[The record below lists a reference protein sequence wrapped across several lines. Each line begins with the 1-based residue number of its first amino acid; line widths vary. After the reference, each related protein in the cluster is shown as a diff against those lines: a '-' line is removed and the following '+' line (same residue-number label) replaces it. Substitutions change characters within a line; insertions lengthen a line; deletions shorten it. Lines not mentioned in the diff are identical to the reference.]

1 MIKHCYNAKGG
12 NMKQIGSLL
21 KKFTFPILCVIALLW
36 IQATCDLSLPDYT
49 ANIINVG
56 IQEKGIDS
64 TIPLAL
70 RSEAYDTI
78 LSLSENSEEIA
89 KIYKKKVYEELS
101 DKERTKYEKKYPLI
115 KTEPLYIRTTIT
127 DEQEEKLSTELAHLM
142 MLVEM
147 VDSETSEIS
156 SALNIPDIPGK
167 SKLTIFNTLDQSVKQ
182 QILTNFKKNL
192 TNYEDSMLKQIAIE
206 SIKLEYEKIG
216 ISLDDLQ
223 MDYIIHNGIIMIGI
237 AALIMLVAISV
248 GFLASRTAAKFAY
261 LLRNKVVSKIMSF
274 SNKEF
279 DEFSTASL
287 ITRSTNDIQQI
298 QMLFVMILRIVVYSP
313 ILGFGALFKVMGNSM
328 NWVLA
333 TAIGLIML
341 IVIIL
346 FTFAMPKF
354 KLVQKLVDKLNLVS
368 REILTGIPVIRAF
381 STEKHE
387 EKRFDEANQ
396 ELAKTNLFCN
406 RVMGIMM
413 PTMMFI
419 MNGVSILIIWVG
431 AKQIDLGT
439 LQVGTLMAFITY
451 TMQVIMSFLMLS
463 MISIVLPRAWVSVKR
478 IAEVLNKENS
488 IIETKN
494 PQQFD
499 ETKRGI
505 VEFKDVYFRYPDAE
519 EDVLE
524 EINFVAKPGTT
535 TAFIGSTGS
544 GKSTLINLIPRFFD
558 VTGGKILVDGVDIR
572 EVDIHDLREKIGY
585 VPQKGNL
592 FSGTIRSNILF
603 GAEDK
608 SDENMLRAASIAQ
621 ATSFIEEK
629 EKKYDSEIS
638 QGGTNVSGGQRQRL
652 SIARAIA
659 TNPDIYIFDDSFSAL
674 DYKTDVNLRKALSAE
689 TQNATIFIV
698 AQRISTIM
706 HADQIIV
713 LDKGVVAGIGT
724 HEELLKSCDIYKEIA
739 LSQLKEEELHG

>member
-1 MIKHCYNAKGG
+1 
-12 NMKQIGSLL
+12 MKEIGKIL
-21 KKFTFPILCVIALLW
+21 KKFTLPIFAVIALLF
-36 IQATCDLSLPDYT
+36 IQANCDLSLPDYT
-49 ANIINVG
+49 ANIINIG

-64 TIPLAL
+64 PIPKVL
-70 RSEAYDTI
+70 RKKTYETI
-78 LSLSENSEEIA
+78 LSLSDKKESIEEI
-89 KIYKKKVYEELS
+89 YEKKSIQDFSE
-101 DKERTKYEKKYPLI
+101 KEKSKYEKKYPLI
-115 KTEPLYIRTTIT
+115 KEEDLYFRKELTE
-127 DEQEEKLSTELAHLM
+127 EQEENLTEEFSYLM

-147 VDSETSEIS
+147 IDSEDSDLLDMMNLPKI
-156 SALNIPDIPGK
+156 DGK
-167 SKLTIFNTLDQSVKQ
+167 SNLEVFNLLDNNIKKQIVSKVK
-182 QILTNFKKNL
+182 KEMEH
-192 TNYEDSMLKQIAIE
+192 YETSMLEQIAIE
-206 SIKLEYEKIG
+206 SVKKEYQNIG
-216 ISLDDLQ
+216 INLDDLQ
-223 MDYIIHNGIIMIGI
+223 MEYIIHNGIIMVGL
-237 AALIMLVAISV
+237 AALIMIVAITI

-261 LLRNKVVSKIMSF
+261 FLRNKVISKIMSF

-298 QMLFVMILRIVVYSP
+298 QMLFVMLLRIVVYSP
-313 ILGFGALFKVMGNSM
+313 ILGIGALLKVMGNSM
-328 NWVLA
+328 NWVIAL
-333 TAIGLIML
+333 AIGLIIL
-341 IVIIL
+341 LVVVL

-381 STEKHE
+381 STERHE
-387 EKRFDEANQ
+387 EERFDEANQ
-396 ELAKTNLFCN
+396 RLAKTNLFCN
-406 RVMGIMM
+406 RIMGIMM

-419 MNGVSILIIWVG
+419 MNGVAILIVWVG

-463 MISIVLPRAWVSVKR
+463 MVSIILPRAWVSVKR
-478 IAEVLNKENS
+478 IGEVLKKENS
-488 IIETKN
+488 IVETEN
-494 PQQFD
+494 PEEFNKEKQ
-499 ETKRGI
+499 GI

-524 EINFVAKPGTT
+524 DITFTAKPGTT

-558 VTGGKILVDGVDIR
+558 VTGGKILVDGINIKNASV
-572 EVDIHDLREKIGY
+572 HDLREKIGY

-603 GAEDK
+603 GAKDK
-608 SDENMLRAASIAQ
+608 TDENMKKAARIAQ
-621 ATSFIEEK
+621 ATDFILEK
-629 EKKYDSEIS
+629 EDTYESEIS

-659 TNPDIYIFDDSFSAL
+659 KNPQIYIFDDSFSAL
-674 DYKTDVNLRKALSAE
+674 DYKTDVNLRKALNEE
-689 TQNATIFIV
+689 TKNATIFIV

-706 HADQIIV
+706 HADQIVV
-713 LDKGVVAGIGT
+713 LDKGTVAGIGT
-724 HEELLKSCDIYKEIA
+724 HEELLKTCDIYKEIA

>member
-1 MIKHCYNAKGG
+1 MLKGG
-12 NMKQIGSLL
+12 NMKQIGSIL
-21 KKFTFPILCVIALLW
+21 KKFTVPIICAIALLW
-36 IQATCDLSLPDYT
+36 VQATCDLSLPDYT
-49 ANIINVG
+49 ANIINIG

-64 TIPLAL
+64 TIPEVL
-70 RSEAYDTI
+70 RKTTYDTM
-78 LSLSENSEEIA
+78 LSISD
-89 KIYKKKVYEELS
+89 KKEELQNLYEKKS
-101 DKERTKYEKKYPLI
+101 WDELNDAEKKKYEKKYPLI
-115 KTEPLYIRTTIT
+115 LKEELYVRKKLTE
-127 DEQEEKLSTELAHLM
+127 EQEETLSKETAQLIMFIEMLTAENNDFTNKLNLPVVEGKNNLEIFQALDINIKSQIIEKFKEEL
-142 MLVEM
+142 
-147 VDSETSEIS
+147 
-156 SALNIPDIPGK
+156 N
-167 SKLTIFNTLDQSVKQ
+167 Q
-182 QILTNFKKNL
+182 
-192 TNYEDSMLKQIAIE
+192 YESSMLKQVAIE

-216 ISLDDLQ
+216 INLDKLQ
-223 MDYIIHNGIIMIGI
+223 MEYIFRNGIIMISI
-237 AALIMLVAISV
+237 AALIMIVAISI
-248 GFLASRTAAKFAY
+248 GFIASRTAAKFAF
-261 LLRNKVVSKIMSF
+261 LLRNKVIEKIMSF

-298 QMLFVMILRIVVYSP
+298 QMLFVMLLRVVVYSP
-313 ILGFGALFKVMGNSM
+313 ILGIGALLKVTGNSM
-328 NWVLA
+328 NWVIAL
-333 TAIGLIML
+333 AIGLILL
-341 IVIIL
+341 IVLFL

-381 STEKHE
+381 SNEKEE
-387 EKRFDEANQ
+387 EKRFDASNK
-396 ELAKTNLFCN
+396 ELVKTNLFCN

-463 MISIVLPRAWVSVKR
+463 MISIMLPRAWVSVKR
-478 IAEVLNKENS
+478 VAEVLGKENS
-488 IIETKN
+488 IIESEN
-494 PQQFD
+494 PESFD
-499 ETKRGI
+499 KSKKGI

-524 EINFVAKPGTT
+524 EISFVAKPGTT

-558 VTGGKILVDGVDIR
+558 VTGGKILIDGIDIKN
-572 EVDIHDLREKIGY
+572 VNIHELRDKIGY

-603 GAEDK
+603 GTENT
-608 SDENMLRAASIAQ
+608 SDENMMRAAKIAQ
-621 ATSFIEEK
+621 AAEFIEELDQ
-629 EKKYDSEIS
+629 KYDSEVS

-674 DYKTDVNLRKALSAE
+674 DYKTDVKLRKALIEE
-689 TQNATIFIV
+689 TGNATIFIV

-713 LDKGVVAGIGT
+713 LDKGIMVGKGT
-724 HEELLKSCDIYKEIA
+724 HKELLEKCEVYKEIA

>member
-1 MIKHCYNAKGG
+1 
-12 NMKQIGSLL
+12 MKQIGSIL
-21 KKFTFPILCVIALLW
+21 KKFIFPIICVIALLW
-36 IQATCDLSLPDYT
+36 VQATCDLSLPDYT
-49 ANIINVG
+49 ANIINIG

-64 TIPLAL
+64 TIPVVI
-70 RSEAYDTI
+70 RSEVYDALLN
-78 LSLSENSEEIA
+78 LSSNPE
-89 KIYKKKVYEELS
+89 KIESLYEEKIFQNLNE
-101 DKERTKYEKKYPLI
+101 KEKKKYEKKYPLLR
-115 KTEPLYIRTTIT
+115 TENLYFRKELTK
-127 DEQEEKLSTELAHLM
+127 EEKETLSDEFSYLM
-142 MLVEM
+142 MLIEM
-147 VDSETSEIS
+147 IDSNNSQLSNQLNLPQIEGKTSLE
-156 SALNIPDIPGK
+156 
-167 SKLTIFNTLDQSVKQ
+167 IFNLLELNVKTE
-182 QILTNFKKNL
+182 ILKTFKE
-192 TNYEDSMLKQIAIE
+192 TMASYESSMLTQLATE
-206 SIKLEYEKIG
+206 SIKQEYTKIG
-216 ISLDDLQ
+216 MDLDKLQ
-223 MDYIIHNGIIMIGI
+223 MEYIFHNGIIMISI
-237 AALIMLVAISV
+237 AALIMIVAILI
-248 GFLASRTAAKFAY
+248 GFIASRTAAKFSY
-261 LLRNKVVSKIMSF
+261 LLRNKVVEKIMSF
-274 SNKEF
+274 SNSEF

-298 QMLFVMILRIVVYSP
+298 QMLFVMLLRVVVYSP
-313 ILGFGALFKVMGNSM
+313 ILGIGALLKVMGNSM
-328 NWVLA
+328 NWVIAL
-333 TAIGLIML
+333 AIGLI
-341 IVIIL
+341 IL
-346 FTFAMPKF
+346 MVLFLFIFAMPKF

-387 EKRFDEANQ
+387 EKRFDESNKQ
-396 ELAKTNLFCN
+396 LIKTNLFCN

-419 MNGVSILIIWVG
+419 MNGVSILIIWIG

-463 MISIVLPRAWVSVKR
+463 MISIMLPRAWVSVKR
-478 IAEVLNKENS
+478 IGEVLAKENS
-488 IIETKN
+488 IKENSN
-494 PQQFD
+494 PENFEESQ
-499 ETKRGI
+499 RGI

-524 EINFVAKPGTT
+524 EINFIAKPGTT

-558 VTGGKILVDGVDIR
+558 VTGGKILVDGRDIR
-572 EVDIHDLREKIGY
+572 NVSIHDLREKIGY

-603 GAEDK
+603 GAEDI
-608 SDENMLRAASIAQ
+608 SDENMKHAATIAQ
-621 ATSFIEEK
+621 ASEFIEELPN
-629 EKKYDSEIS
+629 KYENEVS

-674 DYKTDVNLRKALSAE
+674 DYKTDVNLRKSLSEE
-689 TQNATIFIV
+689 TNNATIFIV

-713 LDKGVVAGIGT
+713 LDKGMMVGIGT
-724 HEELLKSCDIYKEIA
+724 HKELLETCDIYKEIA
-739 LSQLKEEELHG
+739 LSQLKEDELHG

>member
-1 MIKHCYNAKGG
+1 MFEKGEI
-12 NMKQIGSLL
+12 MKQMRKILQ
-21 KKFTFPILCVIALLW
+21 KFTFPILCIIALLW
-36 IQATCDLSLPDYT
+36 VQATCDLSLPDYT

-64 TIPLAL
+64 TIPEVL
-70 RSEAYDTI
+70 RKETYETI
-78 LSLSENSEEIA
+78 LNLTDQKEAIESLYEWKTREDFTGKEQE
-89 KIYKKKVYEELS
+89 KK
-101 DKERTKYEKKYPLI
+101 EKKYPLL
-115 KTEPLYIRTTIT
+115 KEEGLYFRKSLTE
-127 DEQEEKLSTELAHLM
+127 EQEENIQDEMATLIMFTEM
-142 MLVEM
+142 I
-147 VDSETSEIS
+147 DSENSEITS
-156 SALNIPDIPGK
+156 KLNLSEVPGK
-167 SKLTIFNTLDQSVKQ
+167 SRLEIFGMLDKEVER
-182 QILTNFKKNL
+182 QIYSTFKTEMEK
-192 TNYEDSMLKQIAIE
+192 YESSMLQQVAIE
-206 SIKLEYEKIG
+206 SIKIEYEKIG
-216 ISLDDLQ
+216 INLDDLQ
-223 MDYIIHNGIIMIGI
+223 MEYIIHNGLIMLGI
-237 AALIMLVAISV
+237 SALIMGVAISI

-261 LLRNKVVSKIMSF
+261 ILRNTVVEKIMSF

-298 QMLFVMILRIVVYSP
+298 QMLFVMLLRIVVYSP
-313 ILGFGALFKVMGNSM
+313 ILGIGALLKVMGNSM
-328 NWVLA
+328 NWVIAL
-333 TAIGLIML
+333 AIGLIIL

-346 FTFAMPKF
+346 FAFAMPKF

-381 STEKHE
+381 STERHE
-387 EKRFDEANQ
+387 EERFDASNK

-419 MNGVSILIIWVG
+419 MNGVSILIVWVG

-463 MISIVLPRAWVSVKR
+463 MVSIVLPRAWVSVKR
-478 IAEVLNKENS
+478 IGEVLSKENS
-488 IIETKN
+488 ITEVEK
-494 PQQFD
+494 PEAFD
-499 ETKRGI
+499 ETKRGV

-524 EINFVAKPGTT
+524 DINFTAKPGTT

-558 VTGGKILVDGVDIR
+558 VTGGKILIDGVDIR
-572 EVDIHDLREKIGY
+572 KANLHDLREKIGY

-592 FSGTIRSNILF
+592 FSGSIRSNILF

-608 SDENMLRAASIAQ
+608 SDENMEKAARIAQ
-621 ATSFIEEK
+621 ATEFIEEK
-629 EKKYDSEIS
+629 ENRYDSEIS

-674 DYKTDVNLRKALSAE
+674 DYKTDVNLRKALAE
-689 TQNATIFIV
+689 ETKEATIFIV

-713 LDKGVVAGIGT
+713 LDKGNVVGVGT
-724 HEELLKSCDIYKEIA
+724 HQELLESCDIYKEIA
-739 LSQLKEEELHG
+739 LSQLKEDELHG

>member
-1 MIKHCYNAKGG
+1 MKHYAKGG
-12 NMKQIGSLL
+12 NMKQIGSIL
-21 KKFTFPILCVIALLW
+21 KKFTLPILCVIALLW
-36 IQATCDLSLPDYT
+36 VQANCDLSLPDYT
-49 ANIINVG
+49 ANIINIG

-64 TIPLAL
+64 TIPKVL
-70 RSEAYDTI
+70 RSEIYETI
-78 LSLSENSEEIA
+78 LSLTDKKEEI
-89 KIYKKKVYEELS
+89 KEIYEKKSYQTLTN
-101 DKERTKYEKKYPLI
+101 KEKEKYEKKYPLI
-115 KTEPLYIRTTIT
+115 KTEELYFRKDLTE
-127 DEQEEKLSTELAHLM
+127 EQESNLTEEFATLI

-147 VDSETSEIS
+147 LDSENVELVNQMNLPS
-156 SALNIPDIPGK
+156 IPGK
-167 SKLTIFNTLDQSVKQ
+167 NTLEVFNLLDSNIKNQVVDA
-182 QILTNFKKNL
+182 FKKSIEK
-192 TNYEDSMLKQIAIE
+192 YETAMLKQVAVE
-206 SIKLEYEKIG
+206 SIKAEYEKIG
-216 ISLDDLQ
+216 MNLDNVQ
-223 MDYIIHNGIIMIGI
+223 MEYIIKNGLIMLGI
-237 AALIMLVAISV
+237 AALIMVVAISI
-248 GFLASRTAAKFAY
+248 GFIASRTAAKFAY
-261 LLRNKVVSKIMSF
+261 LLRNSVIEKIMSF

-298 QMLFVMILRIVVYSP
+298 QMLFVMLLRIVVYSP
-313 ILGFGALFKVMGNSM
+313 ILGIGALFKVMGNSM
-328 NWVLA
+328 NWVIALA
-333 TAIGLIML
+333 IALIIL
-341 IVIIL
+341 IVILL

-387 EKRFDEANQ
+387 EERFDKANQ

-413 PTMMFI
+413 PTMTFI
-419 MNGVSILIIWVG
+419 MNGVGILIIWIG
-431 AKQIDLGT
+431 AKQVDIGT

-463 MISIVLPRAWVSVKR
+463 MVSIVLPRAWVSVKR
-478 IAEVLNKENS
+478 IGEVLGKENS
-488 IIETKN
+488 IIEIEE
-494 PQQFD
+494 PQNFD

-524 EINFVAKPGTT
+524 EISFTARPGTT

-558 VTGGKILVDGVDIR
+558 VTGGKILVSGIDIR
-572 EVDIHDLREKIGY
+572 HANIHDLREKIGY

-608 SDENMLRAASIAQ
+608 SDENMIRAARIAQ
-621 ATSFIEEK
+621 ATEFIEAK
-629 EKKYDSEIS
+629 EEQYDSEIS

-659 TNPDIYIFDDSFSAL
+659 TKPDIYIFDDSFSAL
-674 DYKTDVNLRKALSAE
+674 DYKTDVNLRKALSEE
-689 TQNATIFIV
+689 TKDATIFIV

-713 LDKGVVAGIGT
+713 LDKGSIVGIGT
-724 HEELLKSCDIYKEIA
+724 HEELLQNCAIYKEIA

>member
-1 MIKHCYNAKGG
+1 MKH
-12 NMKQIGSLL
+12 IGSIL
-21 KKFTFPILCVIALLW
+21 KKFTIPILVIIALLFV
-36 IQATCDLSLPDYT
+36 QANGDLSLPDYT
-49 ANIINVG
+49 ANIINIG

-64 TIPLAL
+64 SIPEYLRKETYETIIAF
-70 RSEAYDTI
+70 SEKKEDIKTI
-78 LSLSENSEEIA
+78 
-89 KIYKKKVYEELS
+89 
-101 DKERTKYEKKYPLI
+101 YEKKSLKELTDKDKKIFSNTP
-115 KTEPLYIRTTIT
+115 EELYVRKELTR
-127 DEQEEKLSTELAHLM
+127 EEEDNLKEEISYLM

-147 VDSETSEIS
+147 VEQENSPL
-156 SALNIPDIPGK
+156 LNQLKIPKIEGK
-167 SKLTIFNTLDQSVKQ
+167 SNLEIFNLLEDDVKK
-182 QILTNFKKNL
+182 QILLNMKQEMK
-192 TNYEDSMLKQIAIE
+192 NYESSMVEQIAIE
-206 SIKLEYEKIG
+206 SIKKEYEKIG
-216 ISLDDLQ
+216 INLDKFQ
-223 MDYIIHNGIIMIGI
+223 MEYIFQNGFIMVGIAFLIMI
-237 AALIMLVAISV
+237 VAIFI
-248 GFLASRTAAKFAY
+248 GYLASKTASKFAY
-261 LLRNKVVSKIMSF
+261 LLRNKVVTKIMNF

-298 QMLFVMILRIVVYSP
+298 QMLFVMMLRIVVYSP
-313 ILGFGALFKVMGNSM
+313 ILGIGALIKVMGNSM
-328 NWVLA
+328 NWVIAL
-333 TAIGLIML
+333 AIGLIMVL
-341 IVIIL
+341 LLIL
-346 FTFAMPKF
+346 FSFAMPKF

-381 STEKHE
+381 STEIHE
-387 EKRFDEANQ
+387 EKRFDEAN
-396 ELAKTNLFCN
+396 ELLAKTNLFCN

-419 MNGVSILIIWVG
+419 MNGVSILIVWVG

-463 MISIVLPRAWVSVKR
+463 MVSIMLPRAWVSVKR

-488 IIETKN
+488 INEN
-494 PQQFD
+494 PNPEQFQN
-499 ETKRGI
+499 EKKGI

-524 EINFVAKPGTT
+524 NISFQANPGTT

-572 EVDIHDLREKIGY
+572 NVKIYDLREKIGY

-603 GAEDK
+603 GTNDQ
-608 SDENMLRAASIAQ
+608 SNENMDKAARIAQ
-621 ATSFIEEK
+621 AFDFILEK
-629 EKKYDSEIS
+629 EKKFESEIS

-659 TNPDIYIFDDSFSAL
+659 KKPEIYIFDDSFSAL
-674 DYKTDVNLRKALSAE
+674 DYKTDVNLRKALSEE
-689 TQNATIFIV
+689 TKNATIFIV
-698 AQRISTIM
+698 AQRISTIL

-713 LDKGVVAGIGT
+713 LDKGNIVGIGT
-724 HEELLKSCDIYKEIA
+724 HKELLKNCDIYREIA

>member
-1 MIKHCYNAKGG
+1 MHKIAKGG
-12 NMKQIGSLL
+12 NMKHIGSIL
-21 KKFTFPILCVIALLW
+21 KKFTIPILVIIALLFV
-36 IQATCDLSLPDYT
+36 QANGDLSLPDYT
-49 ANIINVG
+49 ANIINIG

-64 TIPLAL
+64 SIPEYLRKETYETIIAF
-70 RSEAYDTI
+70 SEKKEDIKTI
-78 LSLSENSEEIA
+78 
-89 KIYKKKVYEELS
+89 
-101 DKERTKYEKKYPLI
+101 YEKKSLKELTDKDKKIFSNTP
-115 KTEPLYIRTTIT
+115 EELYVRKELTR
-127 DEQEEKLSTELAHLM
+127 EEEDNLKEEISYLM

-147 VDSETSEIS
+147 VEQENSPL
-156 SALNIPDIPGK
+156 LNQLKIPKIEGK
-167 SKLTIFNTLDQSVKQ
+167 SNLEIFNLLEDDVKK
-182 QILTNFKKNL
+182 QILLNMKQEMK
-192 TNYEDSMLKQIAIE
+192 NYESSMVEQIAIE
-206 SIKLEYEKIG
+206 SIKKEYEKIG
-216 ISLDDLQ
+216 INLDKFQ
-223 MDYIIHNGIIMIGI
+223 MEYIFQNGFIMVGIAFLIMI
-237 AALIMLVAISV
+237 VAIFI
-248 GFLASRTAAKFAY
+248 GYLASKTASKFAY
-261 LLRNKVVSKIMSF
+261 LLRNKVVTKIMNF

-298 QMLFVMILRIVVYSP
+298 QMLFVMMLRIVVYSP
-313 ILGFGALFKVMGNSM
+313 ILGIGALIKVMGNSM
-328 NWVLA
+328 NWVIAL
-333 TAIGLIML
+333 AIGLIMVL
-341 IVIIL
+341 LLIL
-346 FTFAMPKF
+346 FSFAMPKF

-381 STEKHE
+381 STEIHE
-387 EKRFDEANQ
+387 EKRFDEAN
-396 ELAKTNLFCN
+396 ELLAKTNLFCN

-419 MNGVSILIIWVG
+419 MNGVSILIVWVG

-463 MISIVLPRAWVSVKR
+463 MVSIMLPRAWVSVKR

-488 IIETKN
+488 INEN
-494 PQQFD
+494 PNPEQFQN
-499 ETKRGI
+499 EKKGI

-524 EINFVAKPGTT
+524 NISFQANPGTT

-572 EVDIHDLREKIGY
+572 NVKIYDLREKIGY

-603 GAEDK
+603 GTNDQ
-608 SDENMLRAASIAQ
+608 SNENMDKAARIAQ
-621 ATSFIEEK
+621 AFDFILEK
-629 EKKYDSEIS
+629 EKKFESEIS

-659 TNPDIYIFDDSFSAL
+659 KKPEIYIFDDSFSAL
-674 DYKTDVNLRKALSAE
+674 DYKTDVNLRKALSEE
-689 TQNATIFIV
+689 TKNATIFIV
-698 AQRISTIM
+698 AQRISTIL

-713 LDKGVVAGIGT
+713 LDKGNIVGIGT
-724 HEELLKSCDIYKEIA
+724 HKELLKNCDIYREIA

>member
-1 MIKHCYNAKGG
+1 
-12 NMKQIGSLL
+12 MKQIGNIL
-21 KKFTFPILCVIALLW
+21 KKFTIPIVIIIALLW
-36 IQATCDLSLPDYT
+36 VQASCDLSLPDYT

-64 TIPLAL
+64 TIPTVL
-70 RSEAYDTI
+70 RSDIYHAI
-78 LSLSENSEEIA
+78 ISLSEKSESIKEI
-89 KIYKKKVYEELS
+89 YEEKSYDQLTE
-101 DKERTKYEKKYPLI
+101 KEKEKYKEKYPLI
-115 KTEPLYIRTTIT
+115 EESAVYFKKEITE
-127 DEQEEKLSTELAHLM
+127 EQEASFESEFARLM
-142 MLVEM
+142 LFVEM
-147 VDSETSEIS
+147 IDNGNEEIIS
-156 SALNIPDIPGK
+156 YLNLPTIEGK
-167 SKLTIFNTLDQSVKQ
+167 STLEVFNLLDQTVQKQ
-182 QILTNFKKNL
+182 IFTGFQSQFE
-192 TNYEDSMLKQIAIE
+192 NYEDSMLNQIAIE
-206 SIKLEYEKIG
+206 SIKTEYEKIG
-216 ISLDDLQ
+216 VNLDDLQ
-223 MDYIIHNGIIMIGI
+223 MEYIIHNGIIMIGI
-237 AALIMLVAISV
+237 AALIMSVAVLI

-261 LLRNKVVSKIMSF
+261 LLRNKVIEKIMSF
-274 SNKEF
+274 SNSEF

-298 QMLFVMILRIVVYSP
+298 QMLFVMLLRVVVYSP
-313 ILGFGALFKVMGNSM
+313 ILGIGALLKVMGNSM
-328 NWVLA
+328 NWVIAL
-333 TAIGLIML
+333 AIGLILL

-346 FTFAMPKF
+346 FSFAMPKF

-381 STEKHE
+381 SAERHE
-387 EKRFDEANQ
+387 EKRFDDANQ

-419 MNGVSILIIWVG
+419 MNGVAILIVWVG
-431 AKQIDLGT
+431 AKQIDFGT

-463 MISIVLPRAWVSVKR
+463 MVSIILPRAWVSVKR
-478 IAEVLNKENS
+478 IGEVLQKQNS
-488 IIETKN
+488 IVEIEN
-494 PQQFD
+494 PKDFD
-499 ETKRGI
+499 QNKKGI

-524 EINFVAKPGTT
+524 KINFTATPGTT

-558 VTGGKILVDGVDIR
+558 VTGGKILIDGIDIR
-572 EVDIHDLREKIGY
+572 EASIHDLREKIGY

-603 GAEDK
+603 GAQDK
-608 SDENMLRAASIAQ
+608 SDENMEKATTIAQ
-621 ATSFIEEK
+621 AKEFILEK
-629 EKKYDSEIS
+629 EENYDSEIS

-659 TNPDIYIFDDSFSAL
+659 KNPDIYIFDDSFSAL
-674 DYKTDVNLRKALSAE
+674 DYKTDVNLRKALNEE
-689 TQNATIFIV
+689 TKDATIFIV

-713 LDKGVVAGIGT
+713 LDKGVIVGKGT
-724 HEELLKSCDIYKEIA
+724 HKELLKSCDIYKEIA
-739 LSQLKEEELHG
+739 LSQLKEDELHG

>member
-1 MIKHCYNAKGG
+1 MKKHEKRVGG
-12 NMKQIGSLL
+12 QMKEIGKIL
-21 KKFTFPILCVIALLW
+21 KKFTIPILCIVALLW
-36 IQATCDLSLPDYT
+36 IQAMSDLSLPDYT
-49 ANIINVG
+49 ANIINIG

-64 TIPLAL
+64 SIPEAL
-70 RSEAYDTI
+70 SVEVYNTI
-78 LSLSENSEEIA
+78 LTFADNPEEIKNIYELKSFSNLSEKE
-89 KIYKKKVYEELS
+89 KK
-101 DKERTKYEKKYPLI
+101 KYEKKYPRIVQENLYFRKSLTKEEKENLEIEFSKLMILI
-115 KTEPLYIRTTIT
+115 KLFQS
-127 DEQEEKLSTELAHLM
+127 DKLEENYLKIPK
-142 MLVEM
+142 VE
-147 VDSETSEIS
+147 
-156 SALNIPDIPGK
+156 GK
-167 SKLTIFNTLDQSVKQ
+167 SNLELINMLDKNTIQE
-182 QILTNFKKNL
+182 IKNKIAGQFE
-192 TNYEDSMLKQIAIE
+192 NYESSMLNQISIE
-206 SIKLEYEKIG
+206 SIKQEYEKIG
-216 ISLDDLQ
+216 INLNNLQ
-223 MDYIIHNGIIMIGI
+223 MEYIFQNGIIMISI
-237 AALIMLVAISV
+237 AALIMIVAI
-248 GFLASRTAAKFAY
+248 GIGYLASRTAAKFAF
-261 LLRNKVVSKIMSF
+261 LLRNKVVGKIMSF

-298 QMLFVMILRIVVYSP
+298 QMLFVMLLRIVVYSP
-313 ILGFGALFKVMGNSM
+313 ILGIGALLKVMGNSM
-328 NWVLA
+328 NWVIA
-333 TAIGLIML
+333 IAIGLIIF
-341 IVIIL
+341 IVLLL

-381 STEKHE
+381 STEIHE
-387 EKRFDEANQ
+387 EERFDKSNQ
-396 ELAKTNLFCN
+396 ELIKTNLFCN

-419 MNGVSILIIWVG
+419 MNGVSILIVWVG

-463 MISIVLPRAWVSVKR
+463 MVSIVLPRAWVSVKR
-478 IAEVLNKENS
+478 IGEVLEKENS
-488 IIETKN
+488 ILEKEN
-494 PQQFD
+494 PELFD
-499 ETKRGI
+499 ENQKGI

-524 EINFVAKPGTT
+524 EISFKATPGTI

-558 VTGGKILVDGVDIR
+558 VTGGKILVNGIDIKN
-572 EVDIHDLREKIGY
+572 VNIHELRKKIGY

-608 SDENMLRAASIAQ
+608 SEENMTRAASIAQ
-621 ATSFIEEK
+621 ATEFINEL
-629 EKKYDSEIS
+629 EKKYDSTIS

-659 TNPDIYIFDDSFSAL
+659 TNPEFYIFDDSFSAL
-674 DYKTDVNLRKALSAE
+674 DYKTDVNLRKALIEE
-689 TQNATIFIV
+689 TENATIFIV

-713 LDKGVVAGIGT
+713 LDKGKMVGIGK
-724 HEELLKSCDIYKEIA
+724 HEDLLENCEIYKEIA
-739 LSQLKEEELHG
+739 LSQLKEDELHG

>member
-1 MIKHCYNAKGG
+1 MKH
-12 NMKQIGSLL
+12 IGSIL
-21 KKFTFPILCVIALLW
+21 KKFTIPILVIIALLFV
-36 IQATCDLSLPDYT
+36 QANGDLSLPDYT
-49 ANIINVG
+49 ANIINIG

-64 TIPLAL
+64 SIPEYLRKETYETIIAF
-70 RSEAYDTI
+70 SEKKEDIKTI
-78 LSLSENSEEIA
+78 
-89 KIYKKKVYEELS
+89 
-101 DKERTKYEKKYPLI
+101 YEKKSLKELTDKDKKIFSNTP
-115 KTEPLYIRTTIT
+115 EELYVRKELTR
-127 DEQEEKLSTELAHLM
+127 EEEDNLKEEISYLM

-147 VDSETSEIS
+147 VEQENSPL
-156 SALNIPDIPGK
+156 LNQLKVPKIEGK
-167 SKLTIFNTLDQSVKQ
+167 SNLEIFNLLEDDVKK
-182 QILTNFKKNL
+182 QILSNMKQEMK
-192 TNYEDSMLKQIAIE
+192 NYESSMLEQIAIE
-206 SIKLEYEKIG
+206 SIKKEYEKIG
-216 ISLDDLQ
+216 INLDKFQ
-223 MDYIIHNGIIMIGI
+223 MEYIFQNGFIMVGIAFLIMI
-237 AALIMLVAISV
+237 VAIFI
-248 GFLASRTAAKFAY
+248 GYLASKTASKFAY
-261 LLRNKVVSKIMSF
+261 LLRNKVVTKIMNF

-298 QMLFVMILRIVVYSP
+298 QMLFVMMLRIVVYSP
-313 ILGFGALFKVMGNSM
+313 ILGIGALIKVMGNSM
-328 NWVLA
+328 NWVIAL
-333 TAIGLIML
+333 AIGLIMVL
-341 IVIIL
+341 LLIL
-346 FTFAMPKF
+346 FSFAMPKF

-381 STEKHE
+381 STEIHE
-387 EKRFDEANQ
+387 EKRFDEAN
-396 ELAKTNLFCN
+396 ESLAKTNLFCN

-419 MNGVSILIIWVG
+419 MNGVSILIVWVG

-463 MISIVLPRAWVSVKR
+463 MVSIMLPRAWVSVKR

-488 IIETKN
+488 INEN
-494 PQQFD
+494 PNPEQFQN
-499 ETKRGI
+499 EKKGI

-524 EINFVAKPGTT
+524 NISFQANPGTT

-572 EVDIHDLREKIGY
+572 NVKIYDLREKIGY

-603 GAEDK
+603 GTNDQ
-608 SDENMLRAASIAQ
+608 SNENMDKAARIAQ
-621 ATSFIEEK
+621 AFDFILEK
-629 EKKYDSEIS
+629 EKKFESEIS

-659 TNPDIYIFDDSFSAL
+659 KKPEIYIFDDSFSAL
-674 DYKTDVNLRKALSAE
+674 DYKTDVNLRKALSEE
-689 TQNATIFIV
+689 TKNATIFIV
-698 AQRISTIM
+698 AQRISTIL

-713 LDKGVVAGIGT
+713 LDKGNIVGIGT
-724 HEELLKSCDIYKEIA
+724 HKELLKNCDIYREIA

>member
-1 MIKHCYNAKGG
+1 
-12 NMKQIGSLL
+12 MKKIGQIL
-21 KKFTFPILCVIALLW
+21 KKFTVPIICVIALLW
-36 IQATCDLSLPDYT
+36 VQATCDLSLPDYT

-64 TIPLAL
+64 TIPEVLTK
-70 RSEAYDTI
+70 ETYQTI
-78 LSLSENSEEIA
+78 LSLTDN
-89 KIYKKKVYEELS
+89 KEELKNLYEKKS
-101 DKERTKYEKKYPLI
+101 SNDFSGKELERKEKKYPLL
-115 KTEPLYIRTTIT
+115 KEETLYFRKNLTE
-127 DEQEEKLSTELAHLM
+127 EQEEKNKDELAKLIMFTELIN
-142 MLVEM
+142 
-147 VDSETSEIS
+147 SENSEITNQ
-156 SALNIPDIPGK
+156 LNLPEVPGK
-167 SKLTIFNTLDQSVKQ
+167 TKLEVFGSLDVSIQKQ
-182 QILTNFKKNL
+182 IYNGFQDKMKD
-192 TNYEDSMLKQIAIE
+192 YESSMLEQVAIE
-206 SIKLEYEKIG
+206 SIKKEYEKIG
-216 ISLDDLQ
+216 INLDDLQ
-223 MDYIIHNGIIMIGI
+223 MSYIIRNGLIMLGI
-237 AALIMLVAISV
+237 SALIMGVAISI
-248 GFLASRTAAKFAY
+248 GFLASRTAAKFSY
-261 LLRNKVVSKIMSF
+261 LLRNSVIEKIMSF

-298 QMLFVMILRIVVYSP
+298 QMLFVMLLRIVVYSP
-313 ILGFGALFKVMGNSM
+313 ILGIGALLKVMGNSM
-328 NWVLA
+328 NWVIAL
-333 TAIGLIML
+333 AIGLIIL

-381 STEKHE
+381 STERHE
-387 EKRFDEANQ
+387 EMRFDESNQ
-396 ELAKTNLFCN
+396 KLAKTNLFCN

-413 PTMMFI
+413 PTMTFI
-419 MNGVSILIIWVG
+419 MNGVAILIVWVG
-431 AKQIDLGT
+431 AKQVDLGN

-463 MISIVLPRAWVSVKR
+463 MVSIVLPRAWVSVKR
-478 IAEVLNKENS
+478 VGEILSKKNS
-488 IIETKN
+488 IIESENTED
-494 PQQFD
+494 FD

-519 EDVLE
+519 EDVLK
-524 EINFVAKPGTT
+524 EINFLAKPGTT

-558 VTGGKILVDGVDIR
+558 VTGGKILIDGVDIR
-572 EVDIHDLREKIGY
+572 KVKLHALREKIGY

-603 GAEDK
+603 GAKDK
-608 SDENMLRAASIAQ
+608 SEENMEKAARIAQ
-621 ATSFIEEK
+621 ATDFILEK
-629 EKKYDSEIS
+629 EKQYDSEIS

-674 DYKTDVNLRKALSAE
+674 DYKTDVNLRKALSEE
-689 TQNATIFIV
+689 TKNATIFIV

-706 HADQIIV
+706 HADQIVV
-713 LDKGVVAGIGT
+713 LDKGSVVGIGT
-724 HEELLKSCDIYKEIA
+724 HQELLKNCEVYKEIA
-739 LSQLKEEELHG
+739 LSQLKEDELHG

>member
-1 MIKHCYNAKGG
+1 
-12 NMKQIGSLL
+12 MKQIGSIL
-21 KKFTFPILCVIALLW
+21 KKFTFPILCVIVLLW
-36 IQATCDLSLPDYT
+36 VQAMCDLSLPDYT

-64 TIPLAL
+64 TIPEVL
-70 RSEAYDTI
+70 RSDIYETI
-78 LSLSENSEEIA
+78 LSLSEQKEEIE
-89 KIYKKKVYEELS
+89 KIYEKKNYQNLTN
-101 DKERTKYEKKYPLI
+101 KEQEKYRKKYPLI
-115 KTEPLYIRTTIT
+115 ETGELYFRKKLTQ
-127 DEQEEKLSTELAHLM
+127 EEEKLSKEFVKLM
-142 MLVEM
+142 IFVESM
-147 VDSETSEIS
+147 DSEENEIS
-156 SALNIPDIPGK
+156 KALNLPVISGQSTLK
-167 SKLTIFNTLDQSVKQ
+167 VFNTLDVSMQKK
-182 QILTNFKKNL
+182 ILASFNSKL
-192 TNYEDSMLKQIAIE
+192 ENYEESMLEQVAIE
-206 SIKLEYEKIG
+206 SIKKEYQSIG
-216 ISLDDLQ
+216 MNLDDLQ
-223 MDYIIHNGIIMIGI
+223 MQYIIHNGLIMVGI
-237 AALIMLVAISV
+237 AALIMIVAISI
-248 GFLASRTAAKFAY
+248 GFIASRTAAKFAY
-261 LLRNKVVSKIMSF
+261 LLRNKVVEKIMSF

-279 DEFSTASL
+279 TEFSTASL

-298 QMLFVMILRIVVYSP
+298 QMLFVMLLRIVVYSP
-313 ILGFGALFKVMGNSM
+313 ILGIGALLKVMGNSM
-328 NWVLA
+328 NWVIGL
-333 TAIGLIML
+333 AIGLIIL
-341 IVIIL
+341 IVLLL

-354 KLVQKLVDKLNLVS
+354 KLIQKLVDKLNLVS

-381 STEKHE
+381 STESHE

-396 ELAKTNLFCN
+396 ELAKVNLFCN

-413 PTMMFI
+413 PTMSFI
-419 MNGVSILIIWVG
+419 MNGVAILIIWVG
-431 AKQIDLGT
+431 AKQVDLGT

-463 MISIVLPRAWVSVKR
+463 MVSIALPRAWVSVKR
-478 IAEVLNKENS
+478 IGEVLGKENS
-488 IIETKN
+488 IKEVEN
-494 PQQFD
+494 PENFKEDQS
-499 ETKRGI
+499 GI

-524 EINFVAKPGTT
+524 DISFTAKPGTT

-558 VTGGKILVDGVDIR
+558 VTGGKILIDGTDIR
-572 EVDIHDLREKIGY
+572 HVDIHNLREKIGY

-608 SDENMLRAASIAQ
+608 SDENMIRAAKIAQ
-621 ATSFIEEK
+621 ASEFIESKK
-629 EKKYDSEIS
+629 EGYESEIS

-659 TNPDIYIFDDSFSAL
+659 TNPEIYIFDDSFSAL
-674 DYKTDVNLRKALSAE
+674 DYKTDVNLRKALNEE
-689 TQNATIFIV
+689 TENATIFIV

-713 LDKGVVAGIGT
+713 LDKGNMVGIGT
-724 HEELLKSCDIYKEIA
+724 HEELLKSCEIYKEIA

>member
-1 MIKHCYNAKGG
+1 
-12 NMKQIGSLL
+12 MKQIGNIL
-21 KKFTFPILCVIALLW
+21 KKFTFPIICIIALLW

-64 TIPLAL
+64 PIPEVL
-70 RSEAYDTI
+70 RKTTYETI
-78 LSLSENSEEIA
+78 LSLSDNRDDF
-89 KIYKKKVYEELS
+89 KDLYEEKNWNSLS
-101 DKERTKYEKKYPLI
+101 DKEKEKYEKKYPLI
-115 KTEPLYIRTTIT
+115 TKENLVVRKKIMEEQKEKLAQESAQLMMFIQML
-127 DEQEEKLSTELAHLM
+127 EQEN
-142 MLVEM
+142 
-147 VDSETSEIS
+147 SEVTKQMN
-156 SALNIPDIPGK
+156 LPNIEGK
-167 SKLTIFNTLDQSVKQ
+167 STLEVFSMLDKDIKKQ
-182 QILTNFKKNL
+182 IIKKFKE
-192 TNYEDSMLKQIAIE
+192 TTQNYESSMLEQIAIE
-206 SIKLEYEKIG
+206 SIKVEYEKIG
-216 ISLDDLQ
+216 IDLNKLQ
-223 MDYIIHNGIIMIGI
+223 MEYIFHNGMIMISI
-237 AALIMLVAISV
+237 ALLIMIVAISI
-248 GFLASRTAAKFAY
+248 GFLASKTAAKFAY
-261 LLRNKVVSKIMSF
+261 LLRNKVVAKIMSF
-274 SNKEF
+274 SNSEF

-298 QMLFVMILRIVVYSP
+298 QMLFVMLLRVVVYSP
-313 ILGFGALFKVMGNSM
+313 ILGIGALLKVMGNSM
-328 NWVLA
+328 NWVIAL
-333 TAIGLIML
+333 AIGLIML
-341 IVIIL
+341 IVL
-346 FTFAMPKF
+346 FLFAFAMPKF

-381 STEKHE
+381 SNELQE
-387 EKRFDEANQ
+387 EKRFDDSNK
-396 ELAKTNLFCN
+396 ELIKTNLFCN

-419 MNGVSILIIWVG
+419 MNGVAILIVWVG

-463 MISIVLPRAWVSVKR
+463 MISIMLPRAWVSVKR
-478 IAEVLNKENS
+478 IAEVLGCENS
-488 IIETKN
+488 IIESKN
-494 PQQFD
+494 PLKFD
-499 ETKRGI
+499 EAKRGI
-505 VEFKDVYFRYPDAE
+505 VEFKDVYFRYSDAE

-524 EINFVAKPGTT
+524 EINFTAKPGTT

-558 VTGGKILVDGVDIR
+558 VTGGKILIDGVDIKN
-572 EVDIHDLREKIGY
+572 VDIHSLRKKIGY

-603 GAEDK
+603 GADDT
-608 SDENMLRAASIAQ
+608 SDENMKRAASIAQ
-621 ATSFIEEK
+621 ATEFIEEL
-629 EKKYDSEIS
+629 EKTYDSEIS

-674 DYKTDVNLRKALSAE
+674 DYKTDVNLRKALLEE
-689 TQNATIFIV
+689 TENATIFIV

-713 LDKGVVAGIGT
+713 LDKGIVVGKGT
-724 HEELLKSCDIYKEIA
+724 HDELLKECEVYKEIA

>member
-1 MIKHCYNAKGG
+1 MKH
-12 NMKQIGSLL
+12 IGSIL
-21 KKFTFPILCVIALLW
+21 KKFTIPILVIIALLFV
-36 IQATCDLSLPDYT
+36 QANGDLSLPDYT
-49 ANIINVG
+49 ANIINIG

-64 TIPLAL
+64 SIPEYLRKETYETIIAF
-70 RSEAYDTI
+70 SEKKEDIKTI
-78 LSLSENSEEIA
+78 
-89 KIYKKKVYEELS
+89 
-101 DKERTKYEKKYPLI
+101 YEKKSLKELTDKDKKIFSNTP
-115 KTEPLYIRTTIT
+115 EELYVRKELTR
-127 DEQEEKLSTELAHLM
+127 EEEDNLKEEISYLV

-147 VDSETSEIS
+147 VEQENSPL
-156 SALNIPDIPGK
+156 LNQLKVPKIEGK
-167 SKLTIFNTLDQSVKQ
+167 SNLEIFNLLEDDVKK
-182 QILTNFKKNL
+182 QILSNMKQEMK
-192 TNYEDSMLKQIAIE
+192 NYESSMLEQIAIE
-206 SIKLEYEKIG
+206 SIKKEYEKIG
-216 ISLDDLQ
+216 INLDKFQ
-223 MDYIIHNGIIMIGI
+223 MEYIFQNGFIMVGIAFLIMI
-237 AALIMLVAISV
+237 VAIFI
-248 GFLASRTAAKFAY
+248 GYLASKTASKFAY
-261 LLRNKVVSKIMSF
+261 LLRNKVVTKIMNF

-298 QMLFVMILRIVVYSP
+298 QMLFVMMLRIVVYSP
-313 ILGFGALFKVMGNSM
+313 ILGIGALIKVMGNSM
-328 NWVLA
+328 NWVIAL
-333 TAIGLIML
+333 AIGLIMVL
-341 IVIIL
+341 LLIL
-346 FTFAMPKF
+346 FSFAMPKF

-381 STEKHE
+381 STEIHE
-387 EKRFDEANQ
+387 EKRFDEAN
-396 ELAKTNLFCN
+396 ELLAKTNLFCN

-419 MNGVSILIIWVG
+419 MNGVSILIVWVG

-463 MISIVLPRAWVSVKR
+463 MVSIMLPRAWVSVKR

-488 IIETKN
+488 INEN
-494 PQQFD
+494 PNPEQFQN
-499 ETKRGI
+499 EKKGI

-524 EINFVAKPGTT
+524 NISFQANPGTT

-572 EVDIHDLREKIGY
+572 NVKIYDLREKIGY

-603 GAEDK
+603 GTNDQ
-608 SDENMLRAASIAQ
+608 SNENMDKAARIAQ
-621 ATSFIEEK
+621 AFDFILEK
-629 EKKYDSEIS
+629 EKKFESEIS

-659 TNPDIYIFDDSFSAL
+659 KKPEIYIFDDSFSAL
-674 DYKTDVNLRKALSAE
+674 DYKTDVNLRKALSEE
-689 TQNATIFIV
+689 TKNATIFIV
-698 AQRISTIM
+698 AQRISTIL

-713 LDKGVVAGIGT
+713 LDKGNIVGIGT
-724 HEELLKSCDIYKEIA
+724 HKELLKNCDIYREIA

>member
-1 MIKHCYNAKGG
+1 MQKGG
-12 NMKQIGSLL
+12 SMRQIGKIL
-21 KKFTFPILCVIALLW
+21 KKFTFPIICVIALLW

-49 ANIINVG
+49 ANIINIG

-64 TIPLAL
+64 VIPMVL
-70 RSEAYDTI
+70 RKDSYNTI
-78 LSLSENSEEIA
+78 LSLTEQKDELQN
-89 KIYKKKVYEELS
+89 IYEKKSWDDLTS
-101 DKERTKYEKKYPLI
+101 KEQKKYEKKYPLI
-115 KTEPLYIRTTIT
+115 KSEELYYRKDLTE
-127 DEQEEKLSTELAHLM
+127 EQEEKLSNEIATLIMFTSQLEQ
-142 MLVEM
+142 E
-147 VDSETSEIS
+147 DSVLSKQ
-156 SALNIPDIPGK
+156 LNLPNIPGK
-167 SKLTIFNTLDQSVKQ
+167 NKLKVFNALEQPIKEQIVKAFQ
-182 QILTNFKKNL
+182 EQLKK
-192 TNYEDSMLKQIAIE
+192 YESSMLNQVAIE
-206 SIKLEYEKIG
+206 SVKVEYEKIG
-216 ISLDDLQ
+216 INLDDIQ
-223 MDYIIHNGIIMIGI
+223 MEYIFHNGIIMISI
-237 AALIMLVAISV
+237 AALIMVVAISI
-248 GFLASRTAAKFAY
+248 GFIASRTAAKFSF
-261 LLRNKVVSKIMSF
+261 LLRNKVVEKIMSF

-298 QMLFVMILRIVVYSP
+298 QMLFVMLLRVVVYSP
-313 ILGFGALFKVMGNSM
+313 ILGIGALLKVMGNSM
-328 NWVLA
+328 NWVIAL
-333 TAIGLIML
+333 AIGLIIL
-341 IVIIL
+341 IVL
-346 FTFAMPKF
+346 FLFAFAMPKF

-381 STEKHE
+381 SNEHHE
-387 EKRFDEANQ
+387 EKRFDESNK
-396 ELAKTNLFCN
+396 ELVKTNLFCN

-478 IAEVLNKENS
+478 IGEVLGKENS
-488 IIETKN
+488 IIECKN
-494 PQQFD
+494 PENFD
-499 ETKRGI
+499 ETKKGI

-524 EINFVAKPGTT
+524 EINFTAKPGTT

-558 VTGGKILVDGVDIR
+558 VTGGKILIDGVDIKN
-572 EVDIHDLREKIGY
+572 VDIHELRKKIGY

-603 GAEDK
+603 GTENT
-608 SDENMLRAASIAQ
+608 SEENMKRAAKIAQ
-621 ATSFIEEK
+621 ASEFIEEL
-629 EKKYDSEIS
+629 EQKYESEVS

-674 DYKTDVNLRKALSAE
+674 DYKTDVNLRKALSEE
-689 TQNATIFIV
+689 TANATIFIV

-713 LDKGVVAGIGT
+713 LDKGIMVGIGT
-724 HEELLKSCDIYKEIA
+724 HEELLEKCEVYKEIA